1 MRREPFDSLHWTTNN
16 HLTHKRTHKPKR
28 GWFDDGHVNV
38 VARMAVSLHHAD
50 KDSICGTL
58 EECDAMRR
66 QKGGKLP
73 IGEVDALVYETKYKG
88 IKMTKEWLKEQGKGI
103 EFYNGVETW
112 FDRINA
118 YGKEHGVNVEH
129 YLISSGNKEIVEGC
143 KIAKQ
148 FKVIYGCEYIFDPV
162 TGVPVWPK
170 LAINYTQKTQYF
182 FRISKGAVDATDDK
196 GVNEKAKEKRIPY
209 SNIIYIG
216 DGMTDIPS
224 MIIVKDNGGKSIAVY
239 PKGKEDRVKDLYDD
253 GRVNYV
259 CPANYKEGSE
269 IEKVMKL
276 IIQGVA
282 INESL
287 KTRENQNVMQD

>member
-1 MRREPFDSLHWTTNN
+1 MRKKPIVAILYDFDSTLS
-16 HLTHKRTHKPKR
+16 RTDMQNFGFIP
-28 GWFDDGHVNV
+28 
-38 VARMAVSLHHAD
+38 SLGMTPAEFWGATG
-50 KDSICGTL
+50 KFSEETGCERTL
-58 EECDAMRR
+58 AYLYMM
-66 QKGGKLP
+66 QKLAA
-73 IGEVDALVYETKYKG
+73 EKG

-287 KTRENQNVMQD
+287 KTIENQNFMQD

>member
-1 MRREPFDSLHWTTNN
+1 MRKKPIVAILYDFDSTLS
-16 HLTHKRTHKPKR
+16 RTDMQNFGFIP
-28 GWFDDGHVNV
+28 
-38 VARMAVSLHHAD
+38 SLGMTPAEFWGATG
-50 KDSICGTL
+50 KFSEETGCERTL
-58 EECDAMRR
+58 AYLYMM
-66 QKGGKLP
+66 QKLAA
-73 IGEVDALVYETKYKG
+73 EKG

-129 YLISSGNKEIVEGC
+129 YLISSGSKEIVEGC

>member
-1 MRREPFDSLHWTTNN
+1 MRKKPIVAILYDFDSTLS
-16 HLTHKRTHKPKR
+16 RTDMQNFGFIP
-28 GWFDDGHVNV
+28 
-38 VARMAVSLHHAD
+38 SLGMTPAEFWGATG
-50 KDSICGTL
+50 KFSEETGCERTL
-58 EECDAMRR
+58 AYLYMM
-66 QKGGKLP
+66 QKLAA
-73 IGEVDALVYETKYKG
+73 EKG

-162 TGVPVWPK
+162 SGVPVWPK

>member
-1 MRREPFDSLHWTTNN
+1 MKKKPIVAILYDFDSTLS
-16 HLTHKRTHKPKR
+16 RTDMQNFGFIP
-28 GWFDDGHVNV
+28 
-38 VARMAVSLHHAD
+38 SLGMTPAEFWGATG
-50 KDSICGTL
+50 KFSEETGCERTL
-58 EECDAMRR
+58 AYLYMM
-66 QKGGKLP
+66 QKLAA
-73 IGEVDALVYETKYKG
+73 EKG

>member
-1 MRREPFDSLHWTTNN
+1 MRKKPIVAILYDFDSTLS
-16 HLTHKRTHKPKR
+16 RTDMQNFGFIP
-28 GWFDDGHVNV
+28 
-38 VARMAVSLHHAD
+38 SLGMTPAEFWGATG
-50 KDSICGTL
+50 KFSEETGCERTL
-58 EECDAMRR
+58 AYLYMM
-66 QKGGKLP
+66 QKLAA
-73 IGEVDALVYETKYKG
+73 EKG

>member
-1 MRREPFDSLHWTTNN
+1 MRKKPIVAILYDFDSTLS
-16 HLTHKRTHKPKR
+16 RTDMQNFGFIP
-28 GWFDDGHVNV
+28 
-38 VARMAVSLHHAD
+38 SLGMTPAEFWGATG
-50 KDSICGTL
+50 KFSEETGCERTL
-58 EECDAMRR
+58 AYLYMM
-66 QKGGKLP
+66 QKLAA
-73 IGEVDALVYETKYKG
+73 EKG

-259 CPANYKEGSE
+259 WPANYKEGSE

-287 KTRENQNVMQD
+287 KTRENPNVMQD

>member
-1 MRREPFDSLHWTTNN
+1 MRKKPIVAILYDFDSTLSRTDMQNFGFIPSLGMTPAEFWGATGKFSEETGCERT
-16 HLTHKRTHKPKR
+16 LAYLYMMQKR
-28 GWFDDGHVNV
+28 
-38 VARMAVSLHHAD
+38 AA
-50 KDSICGTL
+50 
-58 EECDAMRR
+58 E
-66 QKGGKLP
+66 
-73 IGEVDALVYETKYKG
+73 KG

-253 GRVNYV
+253 VRVNYV

>member
-1 MRREPFDSLHWTTNN
+1 MRKKPIVAILYDFDSTLS
-16 HLTHKRTHKPKR
+16 RTDMQNFGFIP
-28 GWFDDGHVNV
+28 
-38 VARMAVSLHHAD
+38 SLGMTPAEFWGATG
-50 KDSICGTL
+50 KFSEETGCERTL
-58 EECDAMRR
+58 AYLYMM
-66 QKGGKLP
+66 QKLAA
-73 IGEVDALVYETKYKG
+73 EKG

-118 YGKEHGVNVEH
+118 YGKEHGVTVEH

>member
-1 MRREPFDSLHWTTNN
+1 MRKKPIVAILYDFDSTLS
-16 HLTHKRTHKPKR
+16 RTDMQNFGFIP
-28 GWFDDGHVNV
+28 
-38 VARMAVSLHHAD
+38 SLGMTPAEFWGATG
-50 KDSICGTL
+50 KFSEETGCERTL
-58 EECDAMRR
+58 AYLYMM
-66 QKGGKLP
+66 QKLAA
-73 IGEVDALVYETKYKG
+73 EKG

-182 FRISKGAVDATDDK
+182 FRISKGAFDVTDDK

>member
-1 MRREPFDSLHWTTNN
+1 MRKKPIVAILYDFDSTLS
-16 HLTHKRTHKPKR
+16 RTDMQNFGFIP
-28 GWFDDGHVNV
+28 
-38 VARMAVSLHHAD
+38 SLGMTPAEFWGATG
-50 KDSICGTL
+50 KFSEETGCERTL
-58 EECDAMRR
+58 AYLYMM
-66 QKGGKLP
+66 QKLAA
-73 IGEVDALVYETKYKG
+73 EKG

-148 FKVIYGCEYIFDPV
+148 FKVIYGCEYIFDPA
-162 TGVPVWPK
+162 TGIPVWPK

-182 FRISKGAVDATDDK
+182 FRISKGAVDANDDK